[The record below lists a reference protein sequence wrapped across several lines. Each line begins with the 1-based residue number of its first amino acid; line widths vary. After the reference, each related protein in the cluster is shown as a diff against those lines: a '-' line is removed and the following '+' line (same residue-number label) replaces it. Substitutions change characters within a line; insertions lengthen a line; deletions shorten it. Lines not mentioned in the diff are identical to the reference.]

1 MIIVAIL
8 FFVMAL
14 AFGAFAFIDPPGAL
28 GRIVKW
34 IEPRL
39 ASGLI
44 FKLVPEA
51 HRFRAIRLVGA
62 CVLASVGVAC
72 LQAM

>member
-1 MIIVAIL
+1 MVIIAIL
-8 FFVMAL
+8 FFVLAL
-14 AFGAFAFIDPPGAL
+14 MFAAFAFIEPPRPVAAVV
-28 GRIVKW
+28 RF

-44 FKLVPEA
+44 FRLVPEA

-62 CVLASVGVAC
+62 GVLVSVGVAC
-72 LQAM
+72 LSA

>member
-1 MIIVAIL
+1 MIIVALL
-8 FFVMAL
+8 FFAFAAV
-14 AFGAFAFIDPPGAL
+14 FGAFAFIEPPRAIAGVV
-28 GRIVKW
+28 RF

-44 FKLVPEA
+44 FRLVPEA

-62 CVLASVGVAC
+62 ISLAAVGVAC
-72 LQAM
+72 LSA

>member
-1 MIIVAIL
+1 MLIIALL
-8 FFVMAL
+8 FFVLGLVFA
-14 AFGAFAFIDPPGAL
+14 AFAFIEPPKAIAGVV
-28 GRIVKW
+28 RW

-62 CVLASVGVAC
+62 CVLFGVGVAC
-72 LQAM
+72 LRV

>member
-1 MIIVAIL
+1 MLIVAIL
-8 FFVMAL
+8 FFVLSL
-14 AFGAFAFIDPPGAL
+14 AFAAFAFVEPPKPIAGVV
-28 GRIVKW
+28 RF

-62 CVLASVGVAC
+62 AVLASVGVAC
-72 LQAM
+72 L